1 MNTNQLS
8 RKENSFYVQ
17 LAEAISEK
25 LYHEIRN
32 RRNRALET
40 WQKTDEYAMLSNF
53 DDEIDT
59 LNEAIK
65 TKIFD
70 GRYKRRRQAIYNI
83 LLEKYPDFRCNRSA
97 HNLAYRI
104 KCALD
109 SKIRDEQES
118 KWIRER
124 ELIIGILML
133 TKDIKSKTFEQL
145 YTEVKKQLVNNG

>member
-25 LYHEIRN
+25 LYHEIHN

-40 WQKTDEYAMLSNF
+40 WQKTDEYTLLSNF
-53 DDEIDT
+53 DDEIDV
-59 LNEAIK
+59 LNEAIR

-70 GRYKRRRQAIYNI
+70 GKYKRRKQAIYNI

-109 SKIRDEQES
+109 SKIQDEQDS